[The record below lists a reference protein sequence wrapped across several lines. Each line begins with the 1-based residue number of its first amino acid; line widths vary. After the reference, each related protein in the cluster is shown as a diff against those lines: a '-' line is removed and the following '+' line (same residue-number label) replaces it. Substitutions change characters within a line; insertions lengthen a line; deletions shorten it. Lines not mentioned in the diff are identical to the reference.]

1 MSLEEQLLNAM
12 VDLEEETSYDL
23 IRKLL
28 EKGGDPKKII
38 EILRNGVEIIGEK
51 FIKKEYFL
59 TELVMAGEIFQQSA
73 KILKPVLKAEHKAD
87 KTSAIVVMGT
97 VKGDVHDIGK
107 NIFTTLL
114 QSMGIEVYD
123 IGVDVPPERFIEKV
137 KETNANIV
145 GYSGLL
151 TVALEAM
158 KETTEQLKAAGLRD
172 KVKIIIG
179 GLPVDELWMREAGAD
194 AFTDNAFKGVK
205 IVSNWIKEGLV

>member
-1 MSLEEQLLNAM
+1 
-12 VDLEEETSYDL
+12 
-23 IRKLL
+23 
-28 EKGGDPKKII
+28 
-38 EILRNGVEIIGEK
+38 
-51 FIKKEYFL
+51 
-59 TELVMAGEIFQQSA
+59 
-73 KILKPVLKAEHKAD
+73 
-87 KTSAIVVMGT
+87 MGT

-114 QSMGIEVYD
+114 QTAGIEVYD
-123 IGVDVPPERFIEKV
+123 IGVDVPPEKFIEKV

-151 TVALEAM
+151 TVALESM
-158 KETTEQLKAAGLRD
+158 KETTEMLKAAGLRD
-172 KVKIIIG
+172 KIKIIIG